1 MKQGRGRQYNNFG
14 KINEELD
21 YLQELRERAQD
32 LVDDLDQEVRD
43 QEHDNHSIHKLFTHM
58 IQAEVSWF
66 QKLQTQQTS
75 MVPSTIHYLDQF
87 TRAVFSNK
95 SLNDAIKI
103 GPFSSIG
110 EMIRHLQWHWTYH
123 SAQIGLI
130 RRALGHPYK
139 WQFA

>member
-14 KINEELD
+14 TLAEELD
-21 YLQELRERAQD
+21 YLQELRERAHD
-32 LVDDLDQEVRD
+32 LIEDLDDEVRKT
-43 QEHDNHSIHKLFTHM
+43 EHDQHSIHKLFTHL

-66 QKLQTQQTS
+66 QKLQQQQTS
-75 MVPSTIHYLDQF
+75 MIPNTIEYLDQF
-87 TRAVFSNK
+87 TRAIFNNK
-95 SLNDAIKI
+95 SLNDAIDI
-103 GPFSSIG
+103 GPFQSTG

-139 WQFA
+139 WSFA